1 MIRLAG
7 CCLFM
12 KLTFKT
18 GAEHIS
24 SQRRN
29 QKRADGTAVFTSLDR
44 IHVVVE
50 AFMFMCGKM
59 YIF

>member
-12 KLTFKT
+12 KHTFKT
-18 GAEHIS
+18 GAEHVS
-24 SQRRN
+24 SHERN
-29 QKRADGTAVFTSLDR
+29 QTRADRTAVLTSFDC
-44 IHVVVE
+44 INVVVE

-59 YIF
+59 

>member
-44 IHVVVE
+44 INVVE

>member
-1 MIRLAG
+1 MLLIHEA
-7 CCLFM
+7 
-12 KLTFKT
+12 
-18 GAEHIS
+18 HI
-24 SQRRN
+24 QDRRRAHQFTTEK